1 MSTSVHSTTSTKAAP
16 GRPPHRPG
24 FALAAIVTT
33 QLMFL
38 VDATVVNVALPY
50 VATDLHFSATG
61 MSWVLNLYTLA
72 FGGLL
77 LLGSRI
83 GDRIGRRRA
92 LVIGVLAFT
101 AASLLGG
108 FAPSGEWLLV
118 FRTLQGAAAALA
130 APSTLALITTT
141 FAEGAERG
149 RALSVFSS
157 ISGAGASIGLI
168 VGGALTD
175 WIDWR
180 WVLFINV
187 PIGLAIAAF
196 APRYI
201 TETPRRR
208 GSFDATGALTG
219 TLGVTV
225 LVYGFI
231 RAAEEDW
238 GDGLALGAFATAAV
252 LLAAFLA
259 TELRVRQPLVALR
272 LFTDRNRALSYA
284 AMLMIPAGM
293 FGTFY
298 FSTQY
303 LQSAGLGFSPLRAG
317 LAFMPMT
324 VPLFAAARLAPRAQ
338 AAFGPKRVALIGTA
352 LNTAGVAWMGRLTAG
367 TGYWEGLFGPMVL
380 IGVGIGLTMMQINT
394 LILSGVRPEDAGSA
408 SGLLQTMQQLGG
420 SLGLAVLVTV
430 FGSAASGPSGPGFAT
445 GASAAFTG
453 GAVFSVVA
461 FLFMAAVR
469 APARR

>member
-1 MSTSVHSTTSTKAAP
+1 
-16 GRPPHRPG
+16 
-24 FALAAIVTT
+24 
-33 QLMFL
+33 MFL

-50 VATDLHFSATG
+50 IASDLHFSATG

-108 FAPSGEWLLV
+108 FAPSGEWLLI

-130 APSTLALITTT
+130 APSTLALIATT

-168 VGGALTD
+168 LGGALTD

-187 PIGLAIAAF
+187 PIGLAIAAL
-196 APRYI
+196 APRYVA
-201 TETPRRR
+201 ETPRQR

-219 TLGVTV
+219 TLGVTA

-238 GDGLALGAFATAAV
+238 GDGLALGAFGTAV
-252 LLAAFLA
+252 LLLAAFLA

-284 AMLMIPAGM
+284 AMLMIPGGM

-303 LQSAGLGFSPLRAG
+303 LQAAGLGFSPLRAG

-324 VPLFAAARLAPRAQ
+324 IPLFAAARLAPRAQ
-338 AAFGPKRVALIGTA
+338 ARFGPKRVALAGTA
-352 LNTAGVAWMGRLTAG
+352 LNTAGAVWLSQLSAG
-367 TGYWEGLFGPMVL
+367 TGYWAGLFGPLVL

-394 LILSGVRPEDAGSA
+394 LILAGVRAQDAGSA

-430 FGSAASGPSGPGFAT
+430 FGAATSGTGGDGFIS
-445 GASAAFTG
+445 GASAAFAG
-453 GAVFSVVA
+453 GAVFSAAA
-461 FLFMAAVR
+461 FLVVLGVKPPKR
-469 APARR
+469 QN